1 MPPST
6 LENQQGGTAFSQ
18 ATFLTTDFI
27 FNSGCLP
34 HANCPSA
41 CIFYVLIWL
50 PHPQLSP
57 SFCFF
62 WMLAAPNGCAGCR
75 IWWGNFWQFRH
86 CFPSL
91 GSILIGQ
98 GFVQNGFSARERSQW
113 AQAPRFLPLF
123 RNSPAVTR
131 GLHIPCP
138 SSAKPWFPHLA
149 DLSCKCFINQLTV
162 NVGFLVAPWVTSP
175 SPCGPY
181 PESVPIPLLC
191 HCECL
196 EFYQLPEVLVLVTGH
211 GFEDS
216 LVGIMTS
223 KVLFVG
229 RYEGNFQK

>member
-27 FNSGCLP
+27 FFNSGCLP

-98 GFVQNGFSARERSQW
+98 GFVQNGFSARERSHW

-149 DLSCKCFINQLTV
+149 DLSRKCFINQLTV
-162 NVGFLVAPWVTSP
+162 NVGFLVAPESRPHLRVVPTQSP
-175 SPCGPY
+175 FPSLCFAIV
-181 PESVPIPLLC
+181 SVWNSI
-191 HCECL
+191 
-196 EFYQLPEVLVLVTGH
+196 
-211 GFEDS
+211 S
-216 LVGIMTS
+216 
-223 KVLFVG
+223 
-229 RYEGNFQK
+229 FQKSWFWWQDMDLRTL